1 MRLQRPGKPVNDI
14 TIVYRNYSML
24 RSTPQLLLVA
34 ENDGFVCGIVEIV
47 SFPQVRPVDLPS
59 PIRPDQQT
67 EPALQAWRHELLW
80 EADVPPRQRRRQVWS
95 STRSPASTPRFLP
108 PRRACRRSRRSPSCW
123 CRASPTTSAS
133 PSARA
138 T

>member
-1 MRLQRPGKPVNDI
+1 MLKRSVKIINAI
-14 TIVYRNYSML
+14 AIVCANYSVL

-67 EPALQAWRHELLW
+67 EPAAQAF
-80 EADVPPRQRRRQVWS
+80 PQTKPS
-95 STRSPASTPRFLP
+95 SSATNMICGIDRSIE
-108 PRRACRRSRRSPSCW
+108 
-123 CRASPTTSAS
+123 
-133 PSARA
+133 
-138 T
+138 